1 MSKRTFLTSLTDFPQ
16 SGRAVFK
23 VGDQPVLV
31 IKSGET
37 FYAIANKC
45 PHLGLPLA
53 NGKVDGETIA
63 CPFHGSKFDLK
74 SGENLD
80 WVTGFAGMRIP
91 EWSRRLL
98 EMGKKPAPLQVYSL
112 VIEEGKLYLETA

>member
-1 MSKRTFLTSLTDFPQ
+1 MNKRTFLTLVADFPQ
-16 SGRAVFK
+16 SGKAVFK
-23 VGDQPVLV
+23 VGDQSVLV
-31 IKSGET
+31 VKSGEA

-53 NGKVDGETIA
+53 GGKVEGTTIT

-80 WVTGFAGMRIP
+80 WVTSFVGMPIP
-91 EWSRRLL
+91 VWSRRLL
-98 EMGKKPAPLQVYSL
+98 EMGKKPAPVTTFNL
-112 VIEEGKLYLETA
+112 VVENGQIYLEGL